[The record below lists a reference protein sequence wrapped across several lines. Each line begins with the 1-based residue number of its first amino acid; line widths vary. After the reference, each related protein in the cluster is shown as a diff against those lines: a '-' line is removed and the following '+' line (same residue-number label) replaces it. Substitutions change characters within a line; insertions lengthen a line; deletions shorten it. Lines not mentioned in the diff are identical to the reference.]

1 MKNIKEILKHTP
13 LPYDKIKI
21 QRCLKLVTSGLPIH
35 LKNNISFMY
44 LKGNTLYFAT
54 KHPAINFELYQKLSD
69 IKMMLRAIQLKKRCL
84 SIKID
89 NIKCFSIY
97 KKEKKNE
104 KIIPDIKFY
113 IKPLKGTFEN
123 RAKNPKIAKKFE
135 EIREIIKNKNYSL

>member
-21 QRCLKLVTSGLPIH
+21 QRCLKLVTKGLPIH
-35 LKNNISFMY
+35 LKNSISYMY
-44 LKGNTLYFAT
+44 LKGETLYFAT

-84 SIKID
+84 SVKIT
-89 NIKCFSIY
+89 NIKAYSTY
-97 KKEKKNE
+97 KKEKKPQ

-113 IKPLKGTFEN
+113 IQKPKGNFEN
-123 RAKNPKIAKKFE
+123 RAKNPKIAQKFE